1 MSQTGYDV
9 KLDRERLEDQLHDI
23 LGSMLLA
30 SAADKWLTLREI
42 WQLKEG
48 RYGES
53 SISAQL
59 RNLRKAPYRYKV
71 EKRRR
76 GEPGRG
82 CWEYKVSKPFCDQ
95 REGLLF
101 EASAVQERA

>member
-1 MSQTGYDV
+1 MEKTGYV
-9 KLDRERLEDQLHDI
+9 PSLDRERLEDQLHDI

-42 WQLKEG
+42 WQLKKG

-82 CWEYKVSKPFCDQ
+82 VWEYRCTKPVLEQ

-101 EASAVQERA
+101 EASAAGDRA

>member
-1 MSQTGYDV
+1 MEKTGYV
-9 KLDRERLEDQLHDI
+9 PSLDRERLEDQLHDI

-76 GEPGRG
+76 NDPKAGL
-82 CWEYKVSKPFCDQ
+82 WEYLVRKPQVEDRQ
-95 REGLLF
+95 PALF
-101 EASAVQERA
+101 EARA